1 MANAWFLRFDGFNDV
16 VNLAS
21 PIVMSGA
28 DRVESD
34 GYVEFK
40 VALRDDSNALS
51 AEASNGSRIA
61 WNRSSGLLI
70 YSMNNGVELRFEGAT
85 AVPDLGEGGI
95 YTIRIDTQ
103 AGNFNHTLTVNG
115 TVIGSKIPSSGLLSL
130 SVIGKQGSNY
140 ANMDLYYWHL
150 VDRRTPANSFYYDAT
165 ESGGAG
171 SVLTDTSSNANNG
184 TLVDFPSDNSQW
196 ILYDD
201 GTVALEITSVDTDD
215 TITDGQQDISIPT
228 TGFTS
233 PITTINLKV
242 GDEKIALSGLT
253 RDVDTY
259 TADLMD
265 VTALTSDTVGLP
277 FSSTTYQNEIEVTD
291 GTDTAVIN
299 ITRNPKAGW
308 VVIDVVDGVN
318 TEGSTFEN
326 RVGGAPSNASQ
337 ILYPT
342 ANGTSITATG
352 IITTDAQ
359 EVDGYLWNVTTGEW
373 ETWSV
378 DFPLPDTTTSTAQV
392 TITGIANGTHAIK
405 LWNDATNA
413 ILFNGNLT
421 FTDTTATTSLDVAA
435 GTVFV
440 GRWLGD
446 NPPTTGT
453 GIYGVTV

>member
-1 MANAWFLRFDGFNDV
+1 MAGYLRFDGVDDAAISTLPASTINA
-16 VNLAS
+16 NL
-21 PIVMSGA
+21 
-28 DRVESD
+28 
-34 GYVEFK
+34 FK
-40 VALRDDSNALS
+40 VELDFVSPAYTTPDRFIYALRGGGSIEVFITRDGSSRLRLRITGFGIASINHFVNYNQTQRQTFSFEVNRVTGDYEGSLNGTPFITSNKTDLIGVPIGLNRGIGAAYTGGTSVAGFLNPDIYRVSEFVDNVETLRYEPVKDDETANALLDKIGNNDSTFIGNPQFFDVS
-51 AEASNGSRIA
+51 A
-61 WNRSSGLLI
+61 
-70 YSMNNGVELRFEGAT
+70 
-85 AVPDLGEGGI
+85 
-95 YTIRIDTQ
+95 
-103 AGNFNHTLTVNG
+103 
-115 TVIGSKIPSSGLLSL
+115 IPS
-130 SVIGKQGSNY
+130 I
-140 ANMDLYYWHL
+140 
-150 VDRRTPANSFYYDAT
+150 
-165 ESGGAG
+165 
-171 SVLTDTSSNANNG
+171 TD
-184 TLVDFPSDNSQW
+184 
-196 ILYDD
+196 
-201 GTVALEITSVDTDD
+201 VDTDEAL
-215 TITDGQQDISIPT
+215 IDGQ
-228 TGFTS
+228 TGVS
-233 PITTINLKV
+233 ITTSDFSGNVTAVNLKV
-242 GDEKIALSGLT
+242 GTDRVALTNLSGT
-253 RDVDTY
+253 GDSY
-259 TADLMD
+259 TANLMD
-265 VTALTSDTVGLP
+265 VTALTSGTVGLP
-277 FSSTTYQNEIEVTD
+277 FSSATYQNEIEATD

-308 VVIDVVDGVN
+308 EVVDVVDAVN

-359 EVDGYLWNVTTGEW
+359 EVDGYLWNVTSGEW

>member
-1 MANAWFLRFDGFNDV
+1 MATFTDDFNRSNENPIAIPWSMASGPGLGNNSSRIVSNQFSGGVGTTFAVLNDLTFANDQSSSV
-16 VNLAS
+16 VVTAGNSTGYFGPAVRAS
-21 PIVMSGA
+21 SNG
-28 DRVESD
+28 DCY
-34 GYVEFK
+34 YVGWQEAQNRFK
-40 VALRDDSNALS
+40 VAKRVGGTETEFANVGNTGFASGDTLGLS
-51 AEASNGSRIA
+51 VSGNVLTVSINGVVYNTYTDNGSSLASGVVGIFAQGDVTRFDDFIA
-61 WNRSSGLLI
+61 
-70 YSMNNGVELRFEGAT
+70 T
-85 AVPDLGEGGI
+85 GI
-95 YTIRIDTQ
+95 
-103 AGNFNHTLTVNG
+103 
-115 TVIGSKIPSSGLLSL
+115 
-130 SVIGKQGSNY
+130 
-140 ANMDLYYWHL
+140 
-150 VDRRTPANSFYYDAT
+150 TPA
-165 ESGGAG
+165 
-171 SVLTDTSSNANNG
+171 
-184 TLVDFPSDNSQW
+184 
-196 ILYDD
+196 I
-201 GTVALEITSVDTDD
+201 EITDVDTDN
-215 TITDGQQDISIPT
+215 IIEDGQQDVTLT
-228 TGFTS
+228 TLGFAS
-233 PITTINLKV
+233 DITAVNLKV
-242 GDEKIALSGLT
+242 GTDRVALTNLSGT
-253 RDVDTY
+253 GDSY
-259 TADLMD
+259 TANLMD
-265 VTALTSDTVGLP
+265 VTALTSGTVGLP
-277 FSSTTYQNEIEVTD
+277 FSSATYQNEIEATD

-308 VVIDVVDGVN
+308 EVVDVVDAVN

-359 EVDGYLWNVTTGEW
+359 EVDGYLWNVTSGEW